1 MKSVLNLCTV
11 SLYSVYVPRSYKC
24 VYDCDVNF
32 YSNIVDEIKK
42 NKGSKSNAAKAAKM
56 EKFGQR
62 IIEFFSQN
70 PDLDGDDL
78 SLMNGRQFAH
88 KMAAHCK
95 DKQVKGI
102 TTHLRYAIF
111 QNANFVS

>member
-11 SLYSVYVPRSYKC
+11 SVYSVYVQRNYQC

-32 YSNIVDEIKK
+32 CWNVVGEIKK

-62 IIEFFSQN
+62 IIEYFFQN

-78 SLMNGRQFAH
+78 SLMNGRQFAG
-88 KMAAHCK
+88 KMAEHCK

-102 TTHLRYAIF
+102 TTHLRYTILP
-111 QNANFVS
+111 NANFLS